1 MRTDKNQF
9 SIKKR
14 KIGLN
19 HPTFF
24 IADLAANHD
33 GNFERAKKLIFLAK
47 KSGADAVKF
56 QHFLAP
62 KIVSD
67 YGFKKLGKKAGHQ
80 SNWKNSVYETYEKY
94 SLNREWDRKLV
105 NYAKKIGILWMT
117 TPYDFDALNKVN
129 KFSHAFKIGSGDIT
143 WIEFLKTISLKKKP
157 VLLATGASSFEDVKR
172 AVNTIYKNNK
182 KICIMQCNTNY
193 TNSVKN
199 FEYINLRVLNL
210 YRKKFPFAILGLSD
224 HTEGHA
230 TVLGAVS
237 LGARIIEK
245 HFTDNRKRPGPDHY
259 FSMDPNSWIEMVKRT
274 RELESSLGIEKK
286 IIENNEKTS
295 NILQRRCIRLNKDL
309 EAGKRISLNDVEFL
323 RPAPKNSY
331 APYQVKEILKKKLK
345 KNKKKGMELYKVD
358 FY

>member
-286 IIENNEKTS
+286 IIESNEKTS

-309 EAGKRISLNDVEFL
+309 AAGKRISLNDVEFL